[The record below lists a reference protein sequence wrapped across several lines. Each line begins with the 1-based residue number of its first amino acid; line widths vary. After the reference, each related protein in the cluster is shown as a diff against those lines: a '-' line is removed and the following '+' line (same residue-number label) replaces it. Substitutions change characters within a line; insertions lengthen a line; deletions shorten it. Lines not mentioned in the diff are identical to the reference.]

1 MTIQSVVKLG
11 NHQLSKLFI
20 KPLTLLLPYT
30 LPCAYRGK
38 NDETMVRQRVKQS
51 YENIGANA
59 ASL

>member
-38 NDETMVRQRVKQS
+38 NDETMVRQRVK
-51 YENIGANA
+51 
-59 ASL
+59 